1 MDICISEDNPD
12 LLARKIYDKI
22 YKLELKKESEAHK
35 KGNAYVFDPF
45 NSGIDH
51 FVKDKT
57 LAEELRNTLKTQRIE
72 KQKEVKQKAI
82 SRGAFVY
89 HISNVS
95 PEKIEDGVLR
105 PRKQPEHFRDQ
116 GNLNAVFASSDENW
130 AMSLKL
136 GNGIST
142 LVRKTSQSPK
152 RTVIVSDKDK
162 FFAFKSQH
170 PYSYQYKF
178 PAELF
183 EPNVGYNGEFSGEW
197 YALDK
202 CVKIDPKNCTRK
214 SVDDV
219 IATDADLYFIAKG
232 QSFHAVCAALNSK
245 EKDVEQL
252 VKSGALLP
260 YKPGDLGKVNRLFQT
275 LTDLHKNTR

>member
-1 MDICISEDNPD
+1 MKVQIPEDDPD
-12 LLARKIYDKI
+12 LLAQKIYNKI
-22 YKLELKKESEAHK
+22 YKFELKKESEAHK
-35 KGNAYVFDPF
+35 KGNTYTFDPF

-51 FVKDKT
+51 FIKDKT
-57 LAEELRNTLKTQRIE
+57 FAEELRNTLKIQRQK
-72 KQKEVKQKAI
+72 KQEEIKQKAV
-82 SRGAFVY
+82 SQGAFVY
-89 HISNVS
+89 HISNLP
-95 PEKIEDGVLR
+95 PEKIENGALR
-105 PRKQPEHFRDQ
+105 PRKQPDHFRDR
-116 GNLNAVFASSDENW
+116 GNLNAVFALSDKNC

-136 GNGIST
+136 GKGVST
-142 LVRKTSQSPK
+142 LVRKTSQSQK

-202 CVKIDPKNCTRK
+202 CVEIDPKNCTRK
-214 SVDDV
+214 SVDEV
-219 IATDADLYFIAKG
+219 VATDADLYFVAKG
-232 QSFHAVCAALNSK
+232 QSFHAVCAALQSK

-260 YKPGDLGKVNRLFQT
+260 YKQGDLKKAPRPFQA
-275 LTDLHKNTR
+275 LTDLCKNSR